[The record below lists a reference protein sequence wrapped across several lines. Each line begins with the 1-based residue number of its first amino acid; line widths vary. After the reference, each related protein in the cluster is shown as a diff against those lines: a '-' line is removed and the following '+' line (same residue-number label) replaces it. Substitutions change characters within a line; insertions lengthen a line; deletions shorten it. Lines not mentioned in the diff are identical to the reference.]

1 MNRRALLSGAGCS
14 LLTASATPNAL
25 AQPAGRF
32 AAAAAFSADHGG
44 ASLLVVRHGI
54 VLAEFYAEGRADSR
68 RPIGEGARMF
78 APLLAATMADARLL
92 SLDEPVALTLG
103 EWGLHPVK
111 STITIRALLNGTS
124 GMSFGRSRERTF
136 AAAVVLE
143 PDHAPGVQFR
153 ADAAPYVLFAEIARR
168 KLVGRGRGDD
178 PARYLT
184 AETLQAIGC
193 VPIGWART
201 PDGAARFD
209 NGIQVSARGWA
220 QAGELIRREGV
231 WRAQQLADPDV
242 LREALR
248 GTFAEARAGMGLWLA
263 APARTRE
270 TPSVE
275 SDLWRARS
283 PAPPTLAMAAGS
295 DGQRL
300 YVSPTE
306 GFVAVRQTRAGAR
319 GDDWSDAEFLTL
331 LYRDL

>member
-1 MNRRALLSGAGCS
+1 MNRRTLLSGAGCS
-14 LLTASATPNAL
+14 LLTASAAPMAL

-32 AAAAAFSADHGG
+32 AAAAAYSAERGG
-44 ASLLVVRHGI
+44 AALIVVRHGV
-54 VLAEFYAEGRADSR
+54 VLGEAYAEGRPETR

-92 SLDEPVALTLG
+92 SLDEPAALTLG
-103 EWGLHPVK
+103 EWGLHPIK

-124 GMSFGRSRERTF
+124 GMVFGRNRERSF
-136 AAAVVLE
+136 AAAALLE
-143 PDHAPGVQFR
+143 PAHAPGVEFR
-153 ADAAPYVLFAEIARR
+153 SDAAPYVLFAEIARR
-168 KLVGRGRGDD
+168 KLISRGRGDD

-184 AETLQAIGC
+184 AETLQTIGC

-209 NGIQVSARGWA
+209 DGVQLSARGWA

-231 WRAQQLADPDV
+231 WRAQQLADSDV

-248 GTFAEARAGMGLWLA
+248 GSFAEARAGMGLWLA
-263 APARTRE
+263 AIGRTRQG
-270 TPSVE
+270 PDID

-295 DGQRL
+295 GGQRL

-306 GFVAVRQTRAGAR
+306 GLVAVRLTRPGARAG
-319 GDDWSDAEFLTL
+319 DWSDAEFLTL

>member
-1 MNRRALLSGAGCS
+1 MNRRALLSGAGCT
-14 LLTASATPNAL
+14 LLTASAAPSAL
-25 AQPAGRF
+25 AQPTGRF
-32 AAAAAFSADHGG
+32 GAAAAYSAERGG
-44 ASLLVVRHGI
+44 AAMLVVRHGV
-54 VLAEFYAEGRADSR
+54 VLAEFYAEGRADTR
-68 RPIGEGARMF
+68 WPIGEGARMF
-78 APLLAATMADARLL
+78 APLLAAAMADSGLL

-124 GMSFGRSRERTF
+124 GVIFGRNRDRTY
-136 AAAVVLE
+136 AAAATLE

-168 KLVGRGRGDD
+168 KLVARGRGDD

-184 AETLQAIGC
+184 AETLQVIGC
-193 VPIGWART
+193 VPIGWARN

-209 NGIQVSARGWA
+209 DGVQVSARGWA
-220 QAGELIRREGV
+220 QAGELVRREGV

-248 GTFAEARAGMGLWLA
+248 GSFAEARAGMGLWLA
-263 APARTRE
+263 ALGRARDA
-270 TPSVE
+270 PDVE
-275 SDLWRARS
+275 SDLWRTRS

-295 DGQRL
+295 GGQRL

-306 GFVAVRQTRAGAR
+306 GFVAVRLPRPGAR
-319 GDDWSDAEFLTL
+319 SGDWSDAAFLTL

>member
-1 MNRRALLSGAGCS
+1 MNRRALLSAAGCS
-14 LLTASATPNAL
+14 VLTASATPVAW
-25 AQPAGRF
+25 AQPSGRF
-32 AAAAAFSADHGG
+32 AAAAAYSAEHGG
-44 ASLLVVRHGI
+44 AGFMVVRHGI
-54 VLAEFYAEGRADSR
+54 VLAEFYTDGRAETR
-68 RPIGEGARMF
+68 RPVGEGARIF
-78 APLLAATMADARLL
+78 ASLLAATMADNGLV
-92 SLDEPVALTLG
+92 SLDEPVAMTLG

-124 GMSFGRSRERTF
+124 GLSFGRNRERTF
-136 AAAVVLE
+136 AAAAMLE
-143 PDHAPGVQFR
+143 PEHAPGVRFIP
-153 ADAAPYVLFAEIARR
+153 DAASYVLFAEIARR
-168 KLVGRGRGDD
+168 RLVSRGRGDD

-184 AETLQAIGC
+184 AQTLQTIGC

-209 NGIQVSARGWA
+209 DGVQVTLRGWA

-248 GTFAEARAGMGLWLA
+248 GSFAEARAGMGFWLA
-263 APARTRE
+263 AIARSRE
-270 TPSVE
+270 VPGVE

-300 YVSPTE
+300 YISPTE
-306 GFVAVRQTRAGAR
+306 GFVAVRQTRPGAR
-319 GDDWSDAEFLTL
+319 AGDWSDADFLTL

>member
-1 MNRRALLSGAGCS
+1 MNRRALLSAAGCS
-14 LLTASATPNAL
+14 VLTASAAPIAW
-25 AQPAGRF
+25 AQSSGRF
-32 AAAAAFSADHGG
+32 GAAAGYSAALGG
-44 ASLLVVRHGI
+44 AALLVVRHGVI
-54 VLAEFYAEGRADSR
+54 LGEFYAHGRPETR
-68 RPIGEGARMF
+68 RSIGAGARMF
-78 APLLAATMADARLL
+78 APLLAATMADRRLL
-92 SLDEPVALTLG
+92 TLDEPVAMTLG

-124 GMSFGRSRERTF
+124 GMTFGRSRDRTF
-136 AAAVVLE
+136 AAAGALE
-143 PDHAPGVQFR
+143 PEHAPGVAFR
-153 ADAAPYVLFAEIARR
+153 ADAAPYVLFVEVARR
-168 KLVGRGRGDD
+168 RLVSRGRGDD

-209 NGIQVSARGWA
+209 DGVQVSARGWA

-248 GTFAEARAGMGLWLA
+248 GSFAEARAGMGLWLA
-263 APARTRE
+263 VAGRSPHNPDIE
-270 TPSVE
+270 T
-275 SDLWRARS
+275 DLWRAPS
-283 PAPPTLAMAAGS
+283 PAPPTMAMAAGA

-300 YVSPTE
+300 YISPTE
-306 GFVAVRQTRAGAR
+306 GFVAVRQTRPGAR
-319 GDDWSDAEFLTL
+319 GGDWSDAEFLSL